1 MFHILQALS
10 TEQQVEVLTRRLIQL
25 LSYNGTI
32 GETEKADFLKEI
44 ICSFPYFKENE
55 SFVWEQPISNDPLG
69 RKNIFALVRGQSEC
83 SKTVLY
89 HAHVDTVGI
98 EDFGA
103 LHDIAH
109 DPDVLEEFFKSYSAD
124 AEVQADAGSGN
135 WMFGRGALDMQ
146 SGIAVHLVNLL
157 HFSEQRDQLPGN
169 LLVLF
174 NPDEESQHVGI
185 RAALTELTRLET
197 EQNLDFIAAINN
209 DFISPLHSGDQTRYV
224 YTGAAGKLLPC
235 FSIFG
240 REAHVGDSLSAIDP
254 TLIAA
259 ELNLAI
265 NANLDLTEYF
275 QNELTLPPSCL
286 YLKDDKQI
294 YDVQTAVSCGIYFNH
309 FIYEKSPKEILT
321 QLVDVVENRCET
333 LEKKLAQTYTEHRK
347 RNGLPERE
355 ISWDI
360 EVITFGEYVEKL
372 EEMNLHPLKAVEAA
386 LEHFSEKDLDERMLA
401 FKIVEA
407 LHQLDPEKNPRVI
420 LFFAPPFLPANRLP
434 VESNKGQSLLATI
447 EAVLDE
453 VHQETKETFELR
465 KYFPYLADGSFLS
478 FNGTEEDISSIE
490 NNFPAMHK
498 LFALPLGDMKA
509 LNIPSINLGVYGK
522 SGHKWTER
530 VYKPYT
536 FKILPH
542 LIRKM
547 TKRLLE

>member
-1 MFHILQALS
+1 MFHILQSLS
-10 TEQQVEVLTRRLIQL
+10 TEQQAQVLTRRLIQL
-25 LSYNGTI
+25 SSYNGTI
-32 GETEKADFLKEI
+32 GETEKADFLMEI
-44 ICSFPYFKENE
+44 IRSFPYFKENE
-55 SFVWEQPISNDPLG
+55 SNVWEQPIPNDPLG
-69 RKNIFALVRGQSEC
+69 RKNIFALVRGESES
-83 SKTVLY
+83 SKTVIY

-103 LHDIAH
+103 LQDIAH
-109 DPDVLEEFFKSYSAD
+109 EPDVLEEFFKSYTAD
-124 AEVQADAGSGN
+124 EEVQADAVSGN

-157 HFSEQRDQLPGN
+157 HFSENRSELPGN

-174 NPDEESQHVGI
+174 NADEESQHVGI
-185 RAALTELTRLET
+185 RSALTEFTRLTAEH
-197 EQNLDFIAAINN
+197 NLDFIAAINN
-209 DFISPLHSGDQTRYV
+209 DFISPLHEGDETRYI

-235 FSIFG
+235 FSIYG

-265 NANLDLTEYF
+265 HSNLDLTEYF

-309 FIYEKSPKEILT
+309 FIYEKSPKEIIA
-321 QLVDVVENRCET
+321 QLVDVARDRCQT
-333 LEKKLAQTYTEHRK
+333 LEKRLAQTYAEYRQ
-347 RNGLPERE
+347 RNALPERE

-360 EVITFGEYVEKL
+360 EVITFEKYVERL
-372 EEMNLHPLKAVEAA
+372 EGMHLHPLKAVEAA
-386 LEHFSEKDLDERMLA
+386 LEQFSGTDLDDRMLA

-407 LHQLDPEKNPRVI
+407 LHQLDPEKKPRVI

-434 VESNKGQSLLATI
+434 VESNKGQSLLAKI

-453 VHQETKETFELR
+453 VQQETNESFELR

-478 FNGTEEDISSIE
+478 FNGTDEDISSVE
-490 NNFPAMHK
+490 NNFPAMNK
-498 LFALPLGDMKA
+498 LFPLPLADMKA

-547 TKRLLE
+547 TKKLLE